1 MRLSEIVKSYRRL
14 HSLSQEEL
22 GNRCGLTKAYISM
35 IENEKNS
42 KNKKK
47 ITPRIDS
54 LAKLAQGMGMEL
66 DELVRS
72 IDKDMVVSLMPTT
85 PILTD
90 EELQL
95 IADFR
100 KLNREGQNA
109 ALGVV
114 HAYTLMESYI
124 KKEKSAVGS
133 F

>member
-1 MRLSEIVKSYRRL
+1 MRLSEIVKNYRNTN
-14 HSLSQEEL
+14 SLSQEEF
-22 GNRCGLTKAYISM
+22 GKRCGLTKAYISM

-54 LAKLAQGMGMEL
+54 LAKIAKGMCMEL

-85 PILTD
+85 PVLTE
-90 EELQL
+90 EELRL
-95 IADFR
+95 LAEFR
-100 KLNREGQNA
+100 KLNKCGKNA

-114 HAYTLMESYI
+114 HAYTLMDIYV
-124 KKEKSAVGS
+124 KKEEPKVSS
-133 F
+133 L